1 MAFDKVTRGEK
12 LSTLKLAVVQY
23 AILALILALS
33 AGLWRLQILGAQNF
47 RMLAEQNRIRKV
59 PILAPRGKLFDR
71 ENRLSRFA
79 RATG

>member
-1 MAFDKVTRGEK
+1 MNFDKVTRGEK
-12 LSTLKLAVVQY
+12 LPALKFAVVQY

-47 RMLAEQNRIRKV
+47 RALAEQNRIRKV

-71 ENRLSRFA
+71 ENRLVVDN
-79 RATG
+79 